1 MNAALAGS
9 RWSRWPQVLVTVAF
23 ALIAYGTV
31 AGTLQIAAAVA
42 LLLLAAATV
51 GSTRLAL
58 QWPALVLGLLLVIL
72 FIPIRRYVL
81 PGGMPFQL
89 EPYRLYVMLL
99 VGGWLLSLLVDSRV
113 STRRTGFERPIVF
126 LVAVTLAS
134 ELANPT
140 RVGSLA
146 TPVLKSLSFFLSF
159 VFVVYVLVSVI
170 RKHADVE
177 RMVRVLVCGGAIISV
192 AAVVEWRTGFN
203 VFGHLDKFL
212 PFLKSTGSVDLARG
226 GHDRVFGPAQHPI
239 ALGAALTMLVP
250 LSAYLAATTRSRL
263 WYVIGGLLVLGSLA
277 TLSRTSVVM
286 LFVVLVCSLVLHP
299 RATRRLWPLLLPLA
313 VATHFVMPGTLGT
326 FGAYFLPKGGIVQQ
340 QTQVNVPVDKSN
352 PLWCNYAPRLAR
364 VKPMLHEAS
373 KTPIFGEGFGTRIT
387 DGPTANTCVL
397 DDQWLGT
404 LLETGGAGLFAWWW
418 LLIAFVRR
426 TFRVAR
432 SDDSHRGWLLGALGT
447 SVASLA
453 VGTFLF
459 DTFSFIQ
466 VTFILF
472 ILLALGASLLME
484 DAEEAV
490 DREPSDPASVAP
502 IPWPSGARPATEGV
516 PSE

>member
-1 MNAALAGS
+1 MSTALAGS
-9 RWSRWPQVLVTVAF
+9 RWWWWPQAFVTLAF

-31 AGTLQIAAAVA
+31 AGTLRIDGVVA
-42 LLLLAAATV
+42 LLLLAAAIV
-51 GSTRLAL
+51 GATRPAL
-58 QWPALVLGLLLVIL
+58 HWPGLVLGLLLVIL

-81 PGGMPFQL
+81 PGGLPFQL

-99 VGGWLLSLLVDSRV
+99 VGGWLLALLVDRRV
-113 STRRTGFERPIVF
+113 SARRTGFEGPLVF

-134 ELANPT
+134 EFANPG

-170 RKHADVE
+170 RGHAVVE
-177 RMVRVLVCGGAIISV
+177 RMIRALVCGGGIISV
-192 AAVVEWRTGFN
+192 AAVIEWRTGFN
-203 VFGHLDKFL
+203 LFDHLDKFL
-212 PFLKSTGSVDLARG
+212 PFLRSTGSVELARS

-250 LSAYLAATTRSRL
+250 LAAYLAATTRSRL
-263 WYVIGGLLVLGSLA
+263 WYFVGGLLVLGSLA

-286 LFVVLVCSLVLHP
+286 LLVVLVCFLVLRP
-299 RATRRLWPLLLPLA
+299 RATRRLWPLVIPLA

-326 FGAYFLPKGGIVQQ
+326 FEAYFLPKGGIVQQ
-340 QTQVNVPVDKSN
+340 QTQVNVVVNMSN

-364 VKPMLHEAS
+364 VGPMLHEAS
-373 KTPIFGEGFGTRIT
+373 KSPIFGEGYGTRIT
-387 DGPTANTCVL
+387 DGPGANACVL

-404 LLETGGAGLFAWWW
+404 LLETGGAGLLAWWW

-432 SDDSHRGWLLGALGT
+432 SDDSRRGWLLGAVGT
-447 SVASLA
+447 SVASLG
-453 VGTFLF
+453 VGMFLF

-466 VTFILF
+466 VTFFLF
-472 ILLALGASLLME
+472 IFLAFGAILLQE
-484 DAEEAV
+484 DEQEAV
-490 DREPSDPASVAP
+490 EPEALRSASVARE
-502 IPWPSGARPATEGV
+502 PWPLAPRPAGGET
-516 PSE
+516 